1 MEQLSAAYSRYCL
14 AVLILFF
21 LRHLEIR
28 SDLVDVVEEDHEG
41 HILIFYAST
50 TGSSALNKED
60 FQHPAVI
67 LIPGLLRFSIK

>member
-1 MEQLSAAYSRYCL
+1 
-14 AVLILFF
+14 
-21 LRHLEIR
+21 LEIR